1 MKKFTIT
8 ADIRVKNELLEAK
21 VFFDSRIKGLGLKFL
36 KDYRNSL
43 SKLKTNPFYEIRY
56 DAVRCLPLETFKF
69 MIHFKVDESQNNV
82 LVLAVI
88 STHKDPN
95 ASWISD
101 I

>member
-8 ADIRVKNELLEAK
+8 ADIRVKNDLHEAK
-21 VFFDSRIKGLGLKFL
+21 VFFDSPRKDLGLKFL
-36 KDYRNSL
+36 NVYRDLL

-56 DAVRCLPLETFKF
+56 DAVRSLPLTTFKF
-69 MIHFKVDESQNNV
+69 MIHFKVDELYKNV

-88 STHKDPN
+88 STDKAPK
-95 ASWISD
+95 ASWILN